1 MKTSNDNLV
10 KIAVNKSLLK
20 EFFNDSQRTVY
31 MKNGSE
37 FQIQIFN
44 PYTYTIG
51 ASISINGK
59 EMPNQLVIKPGQR
72 IWLERYLN
80 EARKFLFETYE
91 VNDSQPVRDAI
102 AQNGVIEV
110 KFYKEKEQQ
119 NYNLYV
125 ARSPQ
130 ITYYNDDIKYG
141 SSVCNSYC
149 SSEIGNASVLSCLDA
164 STTTLGLS
172 DSVST
177 ATTAMYSA
185 TSAATSAETPKTRCF
200 SKSIKN
206 DSIETGRVEKGSY
219 SNQKLRDI
227 IIDFEYWAFRTETIH
242 ILPESRKPIHAGDLK
257 KSYCSNC
264 GRKLNTKYKF
274 CPYCG
279 NRIE

>member
-37 FQIQIFN
+37 FQLQIFN

-110 KFYKEKEQQ
+110 KFYKEKEQI
-119 NYNLYV
+119 NYNVYV
-125 ARSPQ
+125 AKSPQ
-130 ITYYNDDIKYG
+130 ITYYNDNIKYG

-149 SSEIGNASVLSCLDA
+149 SSEIGNANILSCLNA
-164 STTTLGLS
+164 STTLGLNNDAS
-172 DSVST
+172 TVAT
-177 ATTAMYSA
+177 ATTAFYSSA
-185 TSAATSAETPKTRCF
+185 TTEAPKTRSL

-219 SNQKLRDI
+219 SDQKLKDI
-227 IIDFEYWAFRTETIH
+227 TIDFDYWAFRTETIH
-242 ILPESRKPIHAGDLK
+242 ILPESRKPIYAGDLK
-257 KSYCSNC
+257 KIYCVNC

-279 NRIE
+279 HKCIY